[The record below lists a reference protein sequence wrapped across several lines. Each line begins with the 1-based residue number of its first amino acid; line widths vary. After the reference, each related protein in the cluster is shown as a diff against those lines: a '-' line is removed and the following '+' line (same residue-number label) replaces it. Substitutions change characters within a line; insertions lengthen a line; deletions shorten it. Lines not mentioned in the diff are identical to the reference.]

1 MWFMAAGLTWQRHRR
16 TYRRFHPAILCILL
30 LGGMARGN
38 DAAPPAPD
46 RPWAPPGLGEYESAL
61 ARTNAAAAQSPTV
74 TIDPQ
79 KIYDLPELIDLAERS
94 HPETRVA
101 WERARQ
107 AARAVGLNESAYYP
121 YLAASASGAYAH
133 ELGTLTSVFPVNA
146 AEEDAG
152 LDLKW
157 LLFDFGGR
165 HATLDATRAQLMAA
179 NVGFNATH
187 QQIVFAV
194 TKSFYGFNTAR
205 EQVGVAESALSA
217 AQTVEAATAARFTN
231 GLAILPNLLQAQQ
244 QTAQAAYEL
253 DAARGNLSDA
263 QIALVDSLGIFP
275 YANLQ
280 VAEIPDKHF
289 DENLDEPLEKL
300 VDRALAQRPDLVGSL
315 AKLRAWQ
322 AEVRE
327 AHAAYYPKVS
337 LEASGGWSKLDLNVY
352 GSPWFGNSKPAY
364 GVGLAVDLPLFDG
377 FLRRNKLRVAESQ
390 LRAAESELANSR
402 DTAVREVWKAYT
414 DLETALR
421 KQESA
426 GKLLAAAQS
435 AFDASLEAY
444 RHGLGTYVDTANAQR
459 DVTTARSLVVDT
471 RSDILTGTAALA
483 LSVGDLA
490 RPAPAPT
497 PRSQP

>member
-16 TYRRFHPAILCILL
+16 THRRFHPAIFCILF
-30 LGGMARGN
+30 LGGLARGN
-38 DAAPPAPD
+38 DAAPPVPD

-165 HATLDATRAQLMAA
+165 HATLDAARAQLMAA

-194 TKSFYGFNTAR
+194 TKSFYAFNTAR
-205 EQVGVAESALSA
+205 EEVAVAESSLQA
-217 AQTVEAATAARFTN
+217 AQTVDDAAQARFTN
-231 GLAILPNLLQAQQ
+231 GLATKPDALQAEQE
-244 QTAQAAYEL
+244 TAQAAYEL

-263 QIALVDSLGIFP
+263 QIALVESLGIVP
-275 YANLQ
+275 DPNLHM
-280 VAEIPDKHF
+280 AEIPDKRF
-289 DENLDEPLEKL
+289 AENPEEPLDEL
-300 VDRALAQRPDLVGSL
+300 VDRALSQRPDLV
-315 AKLRAWQ
+315 AKLATLHALQ

-327 AHAAYYPKVS
+327 ARAAYYPKIS
-337 LEASGGWSKLDLNVY
+337 FEGSAGWSKLDISAY
-352 GSPWFGNSKPAY
+352 DSPYVGNSKPVY
-364 GVGLAVDLPLFDG
+364 GVGVAIDVPIFDG
-377 FLRRNKLRVAESQ
+377 FLRRNKLRIAESK
-390 LRAAESELANSR
+390 LLAAQTELSGSHDA
-402 DTAVREVWKAYT
+402 AVREVWKAYT
-414 DLETALR
+414 DLKTALR
-421 KQESA
+421 KQISSD
-426 GKLLAAAQS
+426 KLLAAAQS
-435 AFDASLEAY
+435 AFDASLESY
-444 RHGLGTYVDTANAQR
+444 RQGLATYVQTANAQR
-459 DVTTARSLVVDT
+459 NLTAARSAVVEV
-471 RSDILTGTAALA
+471 RSAIFTGTAALA

-490 RPAPAPT
+490 KPAPSANPCH
-497 PRSQP
+497 QP